1 MDQLQ
6 DLEATVAKRM
16 AELKPMVDEYAE
28 LERVA
33 QRLGVKPAAAA
44 ATAAPVRSRGRSRRA
59 ARRTPTRR
67 ASTDGAGAAATKTVG
82 RSRSRKPAT
91 SARCSARAEQIL
103 AMASEQPGITVAQ
116 IAKKM
121 GVDATG
127 LYRPVRR
134 LEKEG
139 RLRKSGLGLHAKA

>member
-1 MDQLQ
+1 VSVMDQLH

-28 LERVA
+28 LEQVA

-44 ATAAPVRSRGRSRRA
+44 SAQSGSRSRGGSRRGRARSASTNGSRSATTARRSRR
-59 ARRTPTRR
+59 
-67 ASTDGAGAAATKTVG
+67 S
-82 RSRSRKPAT
+82 AT
-91 SARCSARAEQIL
+91 SARRSERAEQIL
-103 AMASEQPGITVAQ
+103 AMAAEQPGITVAEV
-116 IAKKM
+116 AKKM

-134 LEKEG
+134 LLKEG
-139 RLRKSGLGLHAKA
+139 RLRKKGTELHVKA

>member
-1 MDQLQ
+1 MTERQCLRRDLVVSVIDQLH

-44 ATAAPVRSRGRSRRA
+44 SARSGSRSRGRSRSGRARSA
-59 ARRTPTRR
+59 ARSSSRNE
-67 ASTDGAGAAATKTVG
+67 ST
-82 RSRSRKPAT
+82 T
-91 SARCSARAEQIL
+91 SARRSERAEQIL
-103 AMASEQPGITVAQ
+103 AMAAEQPGITVAEV
-116 IAKKM
+116 AKKM

-134 LEKEG
+134 LLKEG
-139 RLRKSGLGLHAKA
+139 RLRKKGTELHVKA

>member
-1 MDQLQ
+1 VSVIDQLH

-44 ATAAPVRSRGRSRRA
+44 SARSGSRSRGRSRSGRARSA
-59 ARRTPTRR
+59 ARSSSRNE
-67 ASTDGAGAAATKTVG
+67 ST
-82 RSRSRKPAT
+82 T
-91 SARCSARAEQIL
+91 SARRSERAEQIL
-103 AMASEQPGITVAQ
+103 AMAAEQPGITVAEV
-116 IAKKM
+116 AEKM

-134 LEKEG
+134 LLKEG
-139 RLRKSGLGLHAKA
+139 RLRKKGTELHVKA

>member
-1 MDQLQ
+1 MSVIDQLH

-28 LERVA
+28 LEQVA

-44 ATAAPVRSRGRSRRA
+44 PAQSGSRSRGPSRRGR
-59 ARRTPTRR
+59 ARS
-67 ASTDGAGAAATKTVG
+67 ASRNGAGAKAGA
-82 RSRSRKPAT
+82 RSRSRKSAT
-91 SARCSARAEQIL
+91 SARRSERAEQIL
-103 AMASEQPGITVAQ
+103 AMAAEQPGITVAE
-116 IAKKM
+116 IANKM

-134 LEKEG
+134 LLKEG
-139 RLRKSGLGLHAKA
+139 RLRKKGTELHVKA

>member
-1 MDQLQ
+1 MSVMDQLH

-28 LERVA
+28 LEQVA
-33 QRLGVKPAAAA
+33 QRLGVKPAA
-44 ATAAPVRSRGRSRRA
+44 TAPAKSGSRSRSRGRSGK
-59 ARRTPTRR
+59 AR
-67 ASTDGAGAAATKTVG
+67 STSSNGSRGTTTA

-91 SARCSARAEQIL
+91 NARRSERAEQIL
-103 AMASEQPGITVAQ
+103 AMAAEQPGITVADV
-116 IAKKM
+116 AKKM

-134 LEKEG
+134 LLKEG
-139 RLRKSGLGLHAKA
+139 RLRKRRTELYVKA